1 MNNHHLSPDA
11 QPAGSGA
18 TLNPFVV
25 VDGAADLVAFVVD
38 VLGGVEVEQA
48 RSPMPDGRLIH
59 AEVRLGTAHLL
70 MADPMDDWPD
80 HPGLLQV
87 WVADVPATLD
97 AAVAR
102 GARVV
107 TPATPF
113 YGATTL
119 GRMTDPW
126 GTCGGST
133 RRPRVSRTRYRRG
146 SAVTTRCSAP
156 STTRC
161 VPAPAEWPD
170 RRRGGRSRPSR
181 SRRGS
186 GRRPA
191 SRRPSRTAR

>member
-1 MNNHHLSPDA
+1 MSNHLSPDA
-11 QPAGSGA
+11 RPAGSGA

-25 VDGAADLVAFVVD
+25 VDGASDLVAFVVD

-70 MADPMDDWPD
+70 VADPMDGWPD

-126 GTCGGST
+126 GNLWWL
-133 RRPRVSRTRYRRG
+133 Y
-146 SAVTTRCSAP
+146 AP
-156 STTRC
+156 APGQPDP
-161 VPAPAEWPD
+161 VPAWE
-170 RRRGGRSRPSR
+170 GGDDTVFRTIDDEMRSRAGGMGGPAA
-181 SRRGS
+181 
-186 GRRPA
+186 GRA
-191 SRRPSRTAR
+191 VSS